1 MDFVAIDFETA
12 NRSKSSICQVGI
24 VRYRGGMLV
33 ETWSALVNPED
44 DFEDAYHSDLHGIQA
59 DHVVA
64 APKFP
69 EVYPVIKRL
78 IEGER
83 CVYHGDGNDPGYLE
97 NACVRYSLNNLSEY
111 CEWVS
116 TLKMARSAWPD
127 AHDHSLATLS
137 QMIGHHLE
145 KAHDALED
153 ALCVFNFRISS
164 CSGVSAPLPRNARP
178 SPD

>member
-64 APKFP
+64 AP
-69 EVYPVIKRL
+69 L
-78 IEGER
+78 ISIVGSH
-83 CVYHGDGNDPGYLE
+83 VFSVLL
-97 NACVRYSLNNLSEY
+97 V
-111 CEWVS
+111 
-116 TLKMARSAWPD
+116 
-127 AHDHSLATLS
+127 
-137 QMIGHHLE
+137 GHHPVAVVRPPE
-145 KAHDALED
+145 HAED
-153 ALCVFNFRISS
+153 LGIIVVR
-164 CSGVSAPLPRNARP
+164 GL
-178 SPD
+178 